1 VRLVDP
7 TVVVA
12 LGATALRALSGK
24 RQTLAPLRGIL
35 CPWEGRYLLV
45 TVHPSFLLRLPDEQ
59 ARAIER
65 EGFVDDLRRAA
76 GGVVQ

>member
-12 LGATALRALSGK
+12 LGATALQALSGK

-35 CPWEGRYLLV
+35 RPREDRYLLV
-45 TVHPSFLLRLPDEQ
+45 TVHPSFLLRLPDKQ
-59 ARAIER
+59 ARALER